1 MSWVKSPEFKVGLLV
16 VVVGSLIAFMSMQVS
31 EDPSYLGRSKKA
43 WFLLKNAGGLV
54 KNSAIRTAGIPVG
67 TIHDITLQ
75 DGLARI
81 DITVKS
87 DTHLTVSAVVEVQAQ
102 GILGDKHI
110 EINPGVPTDP
120 PLPDGAQILNVK
132 DKGSLDNLVGEVS
145 EISSS
150 LKSVSEAL
158 KESITEDGTRKH
170 IMGRIVSNI
179 EKLTGD
185 IAEMTGDNKE
195 KIGEIVDQVHDVTT
209 TLSDLVNDEGEDGF
223 KKSWKKAVASLARL
237 DSVMKNVDEISGK
250 INRGEGTIGKLVNDE
265 STVEG
270 LNNTLEG
277 INGMLEGANKIQTGF
292 DFHAEYLGGDVGKTK
307 STVGVRIQ
315 PGLDRFYYLGI
326 IDDPTGVTEREAN
339 HATVNGTVT
348 DSEQTKTF
356 YNKTKFTLLFGKNYY
371 DLTLRAG
378 MIENQGGFGVDYY
391 FFHRKLRTSLE
402 AFDFGETNVRIQAQ
416 YNLVHGVYILGGW
429 NDLLK
434 KSTVTDPSD
443 PTQKRSAS
451 TGYLGAG
458 IFITNDDLKL
468 LLSSK
473 SPL

>member
-16 VVVGSLIAFMSMQVS
+16 VIVGSLIAFMSMQVS

-67 TIHDITLQ
+67 TISNITLQ
-75 DGLARI
+75 DGMARV

-87 DTHLTVSAVVEVQAQ
+87 DVHLTVSAVVEIRAQ
-102 GILGDKHI
+102 GILGDKHV
-110 EINPGVPTDP
+110 EINPGVPGDP

-185 IAEMTGDNKE
+185 IAQMTGDNKE

-223 KKSWKKAVASLARL
+223 KKSWKKAVASLQRL

-270 LNNTLEG
+270 LNTTIEG
-277 INGMLEGANKIQTGF
+277 INGMLEGASRIQTGF
-292 DFHAEYLGGDVGKTK
+292 DFHAEYLGDVKATK

-315 PGLDRFYYLGI
+315 PGLDRYYYLGI
-326 IDDPTGVTEREAN
+326 IDDPAGVVEREAN
-339 HATVNGTVT
+339 TTTSGGITT
-348 DSEQTKTF
+348 DTETKKTF
-356 YNKTKFTLLFGKNYY
+356 YNKTKFTLLFAKNFY

-378 MIENQGGFGVDYY
+378 MIENQGGFGVDYH
-391 FFHRKLRTSLE
+391 FFRRKLRLSVE
-402 AFDFGETNVRIQAQ
+402 AFNFGQTQIRTQAQ
-416 YNLVHGVYILGGW
+416 YSLIHGIYVLGGM
-429 NDLLK
+429 
-434 KSTVTDPSD
+434 SD
-443 PTQKRSAS
+443 MLDKAGARS
-451 TGYLGAG
+451 GYLGAG

-473 SPL
+473 SPF

>member
-54 KNSAIRTAGIPVG
+54 KNSAIKTAGIPVG
-67 TIHDITLQ
+67 TIRDITLQ
-75 DGLARI
+75 DGQARI

-87 DTHLTVSAVVEVQAQ
+87 DVHLTVSAVVEIRAQ
-102 GILGDKHI
+102 GILGDKHV
-110 EINPGVPTDP
+110 EIFPGVPGDP

-132 DKGSLDNLVGEVS
+132 EKGSLDNLVGEVS

-170 IMGRIVSNI
+170 ILGRIVTNV

-185 IAEMTGDNKE
+185 IAQMTGENKE
-195 KIGEIVDQVHDVTT
+195 KIGSIVDEVHDVTS
-209 TLSDLVNDEGEDGF
+209 TLSELVNDEGEDGF
-223 KKSWKKAVASLARL
+223 KKSWKKAVASLQRL
-237 DSVMKNVDEISGK
+237 DSVLKNTDEVMAKVNNGQ
-250 INRGEGTIGKLVNDE
+250 GTIGKLINDE

-270 LNNTLEG
+270 LNTTIEG
-277 INGMLEGANKIQTGF
+277 ISGMLESANRIQTGF
-292 DFHAEYLGGDVGKTK
+292 DFHAEYLGDDVKATKT
-307 STVGVRIQ
+307 TVGIRIQ
-315 PGLDRFYYLGI
+315 PGLDRYYYLGI
-326 IDDPTGVTEREAN
+326 IDDPAGVVERESVT
-339 HATVNGTVT
+339 ATTGGASTTV
-348 DSEQTKTF
+348 DQTKTF
-356 YNKTKFTLLFGKNYY
+356 YNKTKFTLLFAKNFY

-378 MIENQGGFGVDYY
+378 MIENQGGFGVDYH
-391 FFHRKLRTSLE
+391 FFRRKLRLSTE
-402 AFDFGETNVRIQAQ
+402 VFDFGSTNIRVQAQ
-416 YNLVHGVYILGGW
+416 YSLIHGFYILGGM
-429 NDLLK
+429 NDMLD
-434 KSTVTDPSD
+434 KSGA
-443 PTQKRSAS
+443 QAS
-451 TGYLGAG
+451 YLGAG
-458 IFITNDDLKL
+458 IFLTNDDLKL